1 MGLVIGT
8 HTHTEDLLNPRRLLL
23 FFAYFLY
30 NSTAADRPTR
40 NAQVYDKRRHALHSL
55 ARARPLSIEY
65 TFEFGVFFLV
75 WPWIVFEL
83 DTELFKTFALLRFVW
98 SWSR

>member
-8 HTHTEDLLNPRRLLL
+8 HTHTDDRLNPGRLLL

-30 NSTAADRPTR
+30 NSTAADRLTR
-40 NAQVYDKRRHALHSL
+40 NAQVYKRRHALHSL
-55 ARARPLSIEY
+55 ARTRPQSIEY

-83 DTELFKTFALLRFVW
+83 DTELVKTFALLRFV
-98 SWSR
+98 